1 MNQTTLILLLCLNFI
16 ATAVLG
22 TLVFKNQ
29 QSFQTQTSLP
39 ERAAHADLSSLQTP
53 ITKAA
58 AEIAKLNET
67 VQRFSTS
74 SVQYDFL
81 KREMDQ
87 LAIIDQTVAAQAQ
100 ATAATKTE
108 KNAAEIDAAI
118 EKLGK
123 LSQQIKGQLQGRRKT
138 MLQLISSLEKELAE
152 LSGPL
157 PQKIQPKPAI
167 AVPPVTPAPV
177 VPAPPS
183 E

>member
-1 MNQTTLILLLCLNFI
+1 MNQTTLILLLCFNLI
-16 ATAVLG
+16 ATAILG

-39 ERAAHADLSSLQTP
+39 ERAVHADLSSLQTP

-81 KREMDQ
+81 KREMDR

-100 ATAATKTE
+100 ATAAAKTD

-118 EKLGK
+118 EN
-123 LSQQIKGQLQGRRKT
+123 RA
-138 MLQLISSLEKELAE
+138 SSRNRSKA
-152 LSGPL
+152 SF
-157 PQKIQPKPAI
+157 KAAAKRCSSSFPA
-167 AVPPVTPAPV
+167 
-177 VPAPPS
+177 
-183 E
+183 